1 MKQKQINTRKKYDA
15 DFKRNAV
22 ELVLSGR
29 RPCRAVERDLS
40 IPQGILHRWL
50 KEFKTNPNGSFPGL
64 GHKKPE
70 TVSIDPTLLTLK
82 QEIEDLRLERD
93 ILKKALAIVSKEPAK
108 YMHSLVR

>member
-1 MKQKQINTRKKYDA
+1 MKQKETNTRKKYDA

-22 ELVLSGR
+22 ELVISGN
-29 RPCRAVERDLS
+29 RPCRAVERDLN

-50 KEFKTNPNGSFPGL
+50 KEFKTNPKGSFPGL

-70 TVSIDPTLLTLK
+70 IVTIDPTLLTFK
-82 QEIEDLRLERD
+82 QEIEELRLERD